1 MSLVS
6 VGGRGAGSKSAHMVI
21 PEPGPRSP
29 SVVWGLSLGL
39 GQHLRPASQHSSE
52 APQLLPKHRRRR
64 CRALLTLP
72 ALNVKLCGKHV
83 KLNGNMLWL
92 VRPIYELSDTF
103 WFEMYTH
110 HPANSFSSPS
120 KVSWWEQWLVIYLLS
135 NMCLWRH
142 GRSDST
148 KFKTRRVSK
157 KVLCADIWSLLGCG
171 KSSAALRDDWHHSC
185 AFVKLN
191 SSLIVSL
198 ITHHL
203 QASLGGLPSLQHS
216 RENSDLDSD
225 SSRVIPQALS
235 FNHGN
240 SSN

>member
-1 MSLVS
+1 M
-6 VGGRGAGSKSAHMVI
+6 
-21 PEPGPRSP
+21 
-29 SVVWGLSLGL
+29 GL
-39 GQHLRPASQHSSE
+39 GPNRHTWSFLNLAPEAPQWCRVHHWVWVKISGDQASRQHSPE
-52 APQLLPKHRRRR
+52 APQLLSKHRHRR